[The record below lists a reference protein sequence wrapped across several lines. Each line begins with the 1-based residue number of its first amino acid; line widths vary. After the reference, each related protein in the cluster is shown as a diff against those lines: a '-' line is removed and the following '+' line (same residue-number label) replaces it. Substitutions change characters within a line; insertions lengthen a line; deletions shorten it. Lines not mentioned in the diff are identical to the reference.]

1 VETAVKNADT
11 EPEQPPR
18 RRMSPSMLVAAGLG
32 VALLV
37 GAVVTGIALNGS
49 DTAPADA
56 NATGPVPLVPVDAPQ
71 ATSPGCVRLMA
82 SLPRQLPDNG
92 ATITQRQLVK
102 PAPPAAAAWG
112 DSDNPVVL
120 RCGVEQ
126 PPEFTATSE
135 LFVVNGV
142 QWLQVNGDDA
152 TTWYAVDRAATV
164 ALTEPGGSGSGPI
177 QVLSTAIA
185 TAMPPVPL
193 HPSGS

>member
-1 VETAVKNADT
+1 
-11 EPEQPPR
+11 
-18 RRMSPSMLVAAGLG
+18 MLVAGGLG

-37 GAVVTGIALNGS
+37 GAVVTGVVLNGS
-49 DTAPADA
+49 ANAPAPE
-56 NATGPVPLVPVDAPQ
+56 ATGPVPLVPVDAPQ
-71 ATSPGCVRLMA
+71 AGSPGCTALIA
-82 SLPRQLPDNG
+82 GLPKQLPDNG
-92 ATITQRQLVK
+92 SSITRRDLVA

-126 PPEFTATSE
+126 PPEFTATSQ

-164 ALTEPGGSGSGPI
+164 ALTEPSGSGSGPI

-185 TAMPPVPL
+185 KAMPPVAL
-193 HPSGS
+193 HPSGN